1 MKKKPILL
9 KDQKVIQ
16 AYKKHIEETK
26 PSKDEV
32 KKITDKS
39 EHQKITIDPNSFS
52 KGGFD
57 ISQSDKLFE
66 NNSSK
71 SGDVVADIV
80 EVFKSFTVGEQ
91 EIPVLKNISFQIKS
105 GDFLVIFGAS
115 GSGKSTLLHT
125 LLGLEPPTKGKV
137 LLLGEDLY
145 SDKSDDD
152 RGFFRKQ
159 HIGMVY
165 QQPNW
170 IRSLRV
176 VENVAF
182 PLFLLGVEREIALNK
197 ARDMLKSVK
206 MDNWATFYSS
216 ELSGGQQQRIAL
228 ARALISNPEIIVA
241 DEPTGNLDF
250 ESGQSVLELLSELN
264 GKYGKTI
271 IMVTHDLE
279 YLKYAKRAIRV
290 FDGQLIGMYDEH
302 NMKDLFDGEINYKR
316 GVNIGTNAAKV
327 DEKFVKSDKS
337 KQSGS
342 ESKEADN
349 TKDTNVTD
357 SKLET
362 PEEEKSLEAEKSIS
376 QKGAEMLEKKLEAK
390 A

>member
-1 MKKKPILL
+1 MKKKRILL
-9 KDQKVIQ
+9 KDQKVMK

-26 PSKDEV
+26 PTKEEI

-39 EHQKITIDPNSFS
+39 EPEKIKIEPSS
-52 KGGFD
+52 LAQGGFD
-57 ISQSDKLFE
+57 TSQSDKLFE

-137 LLLGEDLY
+137 LLLGEDIY

-152 RGFFRKQ
+152 RGSFRKA

-182 PLFLLGVEREIALNK
+182 PLFLLGVERELALNK
-197 ARDMLKSVK
+197 AREMLKSVK

-250 ESGQSVLELLSELN
+250 ESGQAVLELLSELN

-316 GVNIGTNAAKV
+316 GVNIGTNAKKV
-327 DEKFVKSDKS
+327 DEKFAKDDKTKTVNVENKKEDSDKEES
-337 KQSGS
+337 IEDANVNDS
-342 ESKEADN
+342 ES
-349 TKDTNVTD
+349 
-357 SKLET
+357 ET
-362 PEEEKSLEAEKSIS
+362 TEVEKSIS
-376 QKGAEMLEKKLEAK
+376 QKGAELLGKKSEAQL
-390 A
+390 